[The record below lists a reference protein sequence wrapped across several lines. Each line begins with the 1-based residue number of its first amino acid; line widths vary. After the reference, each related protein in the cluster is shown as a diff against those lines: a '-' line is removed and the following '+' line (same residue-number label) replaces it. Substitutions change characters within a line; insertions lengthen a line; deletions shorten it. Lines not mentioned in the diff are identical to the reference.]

1 MGPCRF
7 CGRAG
12 AFGFDPRLARIRAA
26 AGPIW
31 ACAAHRA
38 GLPSKKHGKQNM
50 DILADFLDD
59 EVEDLARAA
68 ARMARYWKDA
78 GLDDAVKAIGREQG
92 IEGARVLLGTYFEL
106 RAIRQN
112 AEHQRVADALPY

>member
-31 ACAAHRA
+31 ACGDHAA

-59 EVEDLARAA
+59 EAEDLARAA
-68 ARMARYWKDA
+68 ARMAQYWKDA
-78 GLDDAVKAIGREQG
+78 GLDDAAERASGSGSGEGRPE
-92 IEGARVLLGTYFEL
+92 ET
-106 RAIRQN
+106 
-112 AEHQRVADALPY
+112 